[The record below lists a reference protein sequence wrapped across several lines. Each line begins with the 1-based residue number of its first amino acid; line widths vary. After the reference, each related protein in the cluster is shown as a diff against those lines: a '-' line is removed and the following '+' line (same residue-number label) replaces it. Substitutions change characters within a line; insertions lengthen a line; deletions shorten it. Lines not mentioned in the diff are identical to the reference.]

1 MLSVLRLIILLGL
14 AAGTQIDTELIPP
27 EVDQRDLYA
36 RAAASQLVIIGTV
49 IKSEGA
55 LPRLLP
61 GQTSRWRSND
71 GKDLR
76 ASLYIVR
83 VEETVCRQSDFQK
96 TEPEADNPPEPFY
109 LFIPLDESDLPNG
122 DFREATIPGRRYL
135 LLLTKLDTASISAK
149 YEVDPNRIYYRG
161 TGHNRGVIPFEPQTL
176 LIPPHTTPEVVDK
189 FRKLC
194 DAMRPPKPEDKLALL
209 QELAES
215 GDPVLEKEAKIAKK
229 AVKATMAGEHQPKP

>member
-1 MLSVLRLIILLGL
+1 MIGVLRLIILLGL
-14 AAGTQIDTELIPP
+14 ATSALAQLDSESIPP
-27 EVDQRDLYA
+27 ELDQRDLYA
-36 RAAASQLVIIGTV
+36 RAAASRVVIIGTV
-49 IKSEGA
+49 VKSEGA

-83 VEETVCRQSDFQK
+83 VEETLCRQSDFQE
-96 TEPEADNPPEPFY
+96 TEPGVDNPPEPFY

-176 LIPPHTTPEVVDK
+176 IGREHIPPEVIDK

-194 DAMRPPKPEDKLALL
+194 VAMRPPMLKDKLHCCSNWLTLETPFWRKKPRL
-209 QELAES
+209 Q
-215 GDPVLEKEAKIAKK
+215 K
-229 AVKATMAGEHQPKP
+229 MQ